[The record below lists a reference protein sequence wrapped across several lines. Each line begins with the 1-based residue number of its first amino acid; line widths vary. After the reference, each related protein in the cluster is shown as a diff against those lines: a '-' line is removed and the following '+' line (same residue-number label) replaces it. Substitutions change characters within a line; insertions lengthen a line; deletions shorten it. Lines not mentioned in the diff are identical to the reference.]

1 MQRLFTF
8 TATFI
13 LIVGAT
19 FSAIAAPVLRQGS
32 GASTAALQSTI
43 DQFRYK
49 RYLYSK
55 LSDALAQARRD
66 HPSSC

>member
-1 MQRLFTF
+1 MMSDKTM
-8 TATFI
+8 AT
-13 LIVGAT
+13 T
-19 FSAIAAPVLRQGS
+19 DD
-32 GASTAALQSTI
+32 AALMARYGIIRSTI

-66 HPSSC
+66 PPSSS

>member
-1 MQRLFTF
+1 MSNDNGMAR
-8 TATFI
+8 ADD
-13 LIVGAT
+13 
-19 FSAIAAPVLRQGS
+19 SALMTRYGI
-32 GASTAALQSTI
+32 TQSTV

-66 HPSSC
+66 HPSS

>member
-1 MQRLFTF
+1 MMSDKTM
-8 TATFI
+8 A
-13 LIVGAT
+13 VADD
-19 FSAIAAPVLRQGS
+19 
-32 GASTAALQSTI
+32 AALMARYGIIQSTI